1 MDVISDQ
8 GQLISSALTPVLE
21 ESSSPQNGYLSALDR
36 KHGDDNS
43 ESKQVRSHIYDVAD
57 NVTPSQDRSRTYTLR
72 DTSPFLENE
81 NGNQMRKLTMTDT
94 LEANQGMRR
103 QILRLSPTQM
113 QGLISP
119 DAFPVPFMSLG
130 SGTLPSRYEQQLA
143 IADYTESDALRAATS
158 GTNARHTNG
167 DATGGMSRFVVEKRI
182 NTGPSLNAGNNNPTQ
197 LEPLKVRPQLL
208 TRTVSN
214 PMPMRNRPF
223 QEEGRRISK
232 PNLMLR
238 MPTHVDNLNS
248 AGTLES
254 IGPETPLMHEP
265 LPSPV
270 STSIPIPPL
279 SMPTYLQLELS
290 SSRPSPLYIHHSLS
304 SDFPYES
311 SKVKFDRLLNF
322 FKVPYQLEQV
332 LLFGALTCLDAW
344 LYTFTILP
352 LRFIKASWLLLG
364 SCAGQAT
371 REIRGLGIFI
381 YAGVRRI
388 WYRRRQNSN
397 PTTPMSAGIMGM
409 NGNFDQ
415 DQALQ
420 MNIPDLARSPPN
432 NVAYVNGQLPGA
444 KAPRVSARRHRRTKS
459 IPSLFQA
466 NHKADILQG
475 LLILTSCMIL
485 LRFDASRMY
494 HAIRGQA
501 AIKLYVIYNVLE
513 VCDRLFSALG
523 QDILECLFS
532 RETLERDA
540 NGRSR
545 IMRPFWLFLIALIY
559 NVIHATALFY
569 QVITLNAAV
578 NSYSNAL
585 LTLLMSNQF
594 VEIKGAVFKKFEK
607 ENLFQ
612 ITCADVV
619 ERFQLWL
626 MLLII
631 ALRNIVEVGGLSINL
646 GALFG
651 PFNSATK
658 PLRTCGM
665 LPNSFNIMPALLP
678 FQVLSPF
685 LLVLGSEMLVDWLK
699 HAYITKFNAV
709 KPAIYDRFFDVLAK
723 DYYSNAFAE
732 QSFTRRLGLPVMPLA
747 CLFIRAALQTYHMF
761 LVTTVSTPAMSSV
774 TGLSLDS
781 SVTPSP
787 IISQID
793 RVLRSALGRFSFDG
807 GSFAHGLVWTWTLD
821 DGIAL
826 ATMVVFFLAL
836 YLLLLAFKLGLGMVL
851 LGLAR
856 GRYRGMKKREQEQ
869 VVETGGKRVGGCG
882 LVEVGEERRR
892 WIYDGD
898 AEGLNTMRNGEAK
911 AKEKGKE
918 GISNG
923 NRGFGRGT

>member
-1 MDVISDQ
+1 
-8 GQLISSALTPVLE
+8 
-21 ESSSPQNGYLSALDR
+21 
-36 KHGDDNS
+36 
-43 ESKQVRSHIYDVAD
+43 
-57 NVTPSQDRSRTYTLR
+57 
-72 DTSPFLENE
+72 
-81 NGNQMRKLTMTDT
+81 
-94 LEANQGMRR
+94 
-103 QILRLSPTQM
+103 
-113 QGLISP
+113 
-119 DAFPVPFMSLG
+119 
-130 SGTLPSRYEQQLA
+130 
-143 IADYTESDALRAATS
+143 
-158 GTNARHTNG
+158 
-167 DATGGMSRFVVEKRI
+167 
-182 NTGPSLNAGNNNPTQ
+182 
-197 LEPLKVRPQLL
+197 
-208 TRTVSN
+208 
-214 PMPMRNRPF
+214 
-223 QEEGRRISK
+223 
-232 PNLMLR
+232 
-238 MPTHVDNLNS
+238 
-248 AGTLES
+248 
-254 IGPETPLMHEP
+254 
-265 LPSPV
+265 
-270 STSIPIPPL
+270 
-279 SMPTYLQLELS
+279 
-290 SSRPSPLYIHHSLS
+290 
-304 SDFPYES
+304 
-311 SKVKFDRLLNF
+311 
-322 FKVPYQLEQV
+322 
-332 LLFGALTCLDAW
+332 
-344 LYTFTILP
+344 
-352 LRFIKASWLLLG
+352 
-364 SCAGQAT
+364 
-371 REIRGLGIFI
+371 
-381 YAGVRRI
+381 
-388 WYRRRQNSN
+388 
-397 PTTPMSAGIMGM
+397 
-409 NGNFDQ
+409 
-415 DQALQ
+415 
-420 MNIPDLARSPPN
+420 
-432 NVAYVNGQLPGA
+432 
-444 KAPRVSARRHRRTKS
+444 
-459 IPSLFQA
+459 
-466 NHKADILQG
+466 
-475 LLILTSCMIL
+475 
-485 LRFDASRMY
+485 
-494 HAIRGQA
+494 
-501 AIKLYVIYNVLE
+501 
-513 VCDRLFSALG
+513 
-523 QDILECLFS
+523 
-532 RETLERDA
+532 
-540 NGRSR
+540 
-545 IMRPFWLFLIALIY
+545 
-559 NVIHATALFY
+559 
-569 QVITLNAAV
+569 
-578 NSYSNAL
+578 
-585 LTLLMSNQF
+585 MSNQF

-793 RVLRSALGRFSFDG
+793 RVLRSALGRFSSDG

-923 NRGFGRGT
+923 NRGLEGVHRYSMVAKRIW